1 MHPHMPEHY
10 VRLPP
15 ITAPLA
21 AAFAVLYLLY
31 MLWQNGL
38 SKKGLLSLPPGPAGI
53 PLLGNIPDIVRES
66 KKGQQHLLIQ
76 QWARKYGDVFKV
88 QIGRHTE
95 YYLNSDRAVKELLDR
110 SSAQTSQRPRWIHQ
124 RRVIHS
130 GVTSVAQADAG
141 LPFLHYETAK
151 FVHQIANNPS
161 WGQSPAKIWSSL
173 GRYTYSTFASQIF
186 GMEIPKSDDP
196 VIAYIHETG
205 LAQIKGTLPGMY
217 IVDTITLLDRLPLYL
232 KPWESDA
239 RARFQRDWDWCMEKL
254 ERVKRQE
261 SREDSNFRPSFLR
274 MVVDDEKHLGFQ
286 TVEEAA
292 YLSLMVLLGAA
303 DTSQMSTWSFME
315 AMIMF
320 PDVKKKA
327 QSEIDRVVNDRLP
340 VFSDIEQIPYVR
352 CLMKELWRWRPPV
365 ALGHPHITTRDLEYR
380 GYRIPKGASLHL
392 NAWAIGH
399 DPARHEDPERFWPE
413 RYMHDKTTTMQSIN
427 SSDVSTRDHF
437 AFGAGRR
444 ICLGYNVAERS
455 LAVSIMRLLW
465 SFDITPIPG
474 TPLPLDPS
482 SYPSMIPGNPGV
494 DLPVTLTV
502 RSAEKK
508 AIIDRDYEEQCKMRP
523 QMESLG

>member
-1 MHPHMPEHY
+1 M
-10 VRLPP
+10 
-15 ITAPLA
+15 A
-21 AAFAVLYLLY
+21 AAFAFLYLLY
-31 MLWQNGL
+31 MLCRNCL
-38 SKKGLLSLPPGPAGI
+38 SRKALLPLPPGPTGI
-53 PLLGNIPDIVRES
+53 PLLGNIVDVVRES

-88 QIGRHTE
+88 QIGPHTE

-110 SSAQTSQRPRWIHQ
+110 SSAQTSQRPRWIVSSELMCSKLNVLLLSASDTRWKHQ

-130 GVTSVAQADAG
+130 GLTSVAQADAG

-161 WGQSPAKIWSSL
+161 WGHSPAKLWASL

-186 GMEIPKSDDP
+186 GMEIPNSDDP

-205 LAQIKGTLPGMY
+205 LAQIKATLPGMY

-232 KPWESDA
+232 KPWERDA
-239 RARFQRDWDWCMEKL
+239 RARFQRDLDWCMEKL

-261 SREDSNFRPSFLR
+261 SRGDSNFRPAFLR

-286 TVEEAA
+286 TEEEAA
-292 YLSLMVLLGAA
+292 YLSLM
-303 DTSQMSTWSFME
+303 SQMSTWSFME
-315 AMIMF
+315 AMMMF
-320 PDVKKKA
+320 PDVMKKA
-327 QSEIDRVVNDRLP
+327 QSEIDNVVNDRLP

-365 ALGHPHITTRDLEYR
+365 ALGHPHITTRDIEYR

-444 ICLGYNVAERS
+444 ICPGYNVAERS

-465 SFDITPIPG
+465 SFDIAPIPG
-474 TPLPLDPS
+474 TPLPLNPS
-482 SYPSMIPGNPGV
+482 AYPSMMPGNPGV
-494 DLPVTLTV
+494 GLPVTLTV